1 MAKTSKTLGKKVWD
15 RKLQSEKTEQE
26 TTVTVGDREPV
37 YKKQDSSWQEDGDAD
52 RIFTVPEGSFRYQ
65 VVVNEAA
72 DWNVSSSIFGDIL
85 KNDYLIY
92 TGYLKIDYYEKGLS
106 TSPATDAEAVRLL
119 EAQTPARTVWADI
132 QSETQFSF
140 SPTDLGLPKDRGAF
154 VLTYYASPNHVEDVS
169 QVTPE
174 IL

>member
-1 MAKTSKTLGKKVWD
+1 M
-15 RKLQSEKTEQE
+15 
-26 TTVTVGDREPV
+26 
-37 YKKQDSSWQEDGDAD
+37 
-52 RIFTVPEGSFRYQ
+52 
-65 VVVNEAA
+65 VNEAA

-169 QVTPE
+169 QVTSGNSFELTGTAVGPGGSSVE
-174 IL
+174 LSGVRVSTSAVVEGGKNLDAVKSGW